1 MCASDRAYSHIL
13 REASASLLVPTIPG
27 IPEPRSVG
35 TGSKYGSH
43 AFLYLS
49 VNHFSSNG
57 NDCRRAQPAA
67 STPMRRNYFNWKVL
81 IAMLISFLAL
91 AQVAW
96 ADTDRPTM
104 YYEWRCGNSGDSFD
118 GWQMPT
124 KQNDGTYISPEL
136 DLSKAKNPHLFF
148 SVNSDQSNDWKNTL
162 VYYSIDGTNYTY
174 LDKEG
179 KSWHSLSLPKNTKKL
194 KFMHKTYAKN
204 IKYLIGVAIG
214 DWRDATYHD
223 IAMAFLPKY
232 DSQEYNLNGWE
243 RHEIDSRTIEAVS
256 PELNLSGTVKPAITI
271 IEDGSTGYA
280 NQIDRYP
287 NEDGLSKLWFS
298 YDGVNFIEQ
307 SHKSDLSTPTILPK
321 NVKRV
326 KFRISTWNNVFITD
340 IDHISSTPF
349 LWYENPKIF
358 RGTLSYSGS
367 YLSSKNDRVLE
378 LSMDFPEEYCGT
390 IMSMYS
396 SSSAENHWF
405 YPADL
410 HLCKVDGEWIDISTA
425 QTKRGVVPFP
435 ASATKMY
442 VLSYP
447 SYVNEIA
454 LAPTSGISIN
464 GHLANISYQGK
475 ATEGKTTSYTLCSKN
490 LFYDYDNDGSIE
502 QGAAGRWVKTSSKGV
517 TIVKDYSRGCT
528 GDITQFADID
538 GDGWIDAIDKN
549 GFFYFG
555 DQYGNFSYVR
565 DIDKKALSVVD
576 VSNDGRLQLLDIS
589 GKDVP
594 TRAIS
599 FAEGRNPVYHHV
611 DIMSANV
618 YRLTGKPMSGGL
630 PSLADGMFVGGGSSA
645 VKFAEFINADL
656 TGDGIPDIYSPD
668 DGKVYAGTGDGSFIE
683 LHMPGNMKLRDL
695 DGDGVTD
702 IVTYDEAT
710 KTLTVH
716 FVSADGTVTSKSLLK
731 GLYCSTNIWLYD
743 FDKDGDVDILVPFDI
758 AGNNYNNGGAYLVMF
773 ENRGK
778 QTFKKHENYIEGDLY
793 FIDCVDIDADG
804 NYEVLGYV
812 KRTGTYAYKVNGMKI
827 TTTPVTINAEKDIT
841 MFADLTNSGIIHA
854 LDGSN
859 YTPLSD
865 KANQRPTMPA
875 KAPTVSYDPSLQLLQ
890 VGWER
895 GSDAESATLDLTYEV
910 RVSSDPGKNDIVVAD
925 ALADGTRRNLLDGR
939 EGYGTTRTFNVS
951 SWPAGTYYID
961 VQAIDPNRRG
971 SAFSQAVVWK
981 KTATPADFNIE
992 YVKPF
997 AVGDTCRVVATS
1009 SPTNGNS
1016 YQWEIDGATVISDNA
1031 DHSEMQ
1037 LLYKTPGEKILRLN
1051 VMDINGNVISSYSQ
1065 AITAKRAALK
1075 PHVLEGSEE
1084 SYGHNLGLYG
1094 EKFVA
1099 DFDADGENE
1108 MFAYAKFR
1116 KESGKDVWDPVKKIY
1131 NTNIPSCDDWTFM
1144 ADVNRDGL
1152 PDLISNTRDSR
1163 YKFLITNL
1171 GDMDMDVNTDRPDVD
1186 IYGWQCIFDVDNDGN
1201 PEVVTSIGEILKHD
1215 SDFVPNIEAAKHTFN
1230 GNKLVYVGDINGDGL
1245 RDVITEISD
1254 WTGNDWKYSYQLY
1267 YNIGDNTF
1275 EKSDEEIFKVASSDN
1290 YRISVWNGVKAISDF
1305 DNDGKL
1311 DAAVYKYDSAQRLE
1325 HHAILWSDG
1334 ALTPTVKVTPESG
1347 QGSRY
1352 GKVSVAD
1359 FDNNGCDDMLIG
1371 GTGEHYIVHMLPGRK
1386 FEIESRDIV
1395 DNESEPTRMISS
1407 LMFTNNSGEPIALDT
1422 NYKTAKLFADN
1433 AMPDTPT
1440 GVVANETERG
1450 VVIDWNHAV
1459 DKETPGIKM
1468 RYNISVRHKGVEG
1481 EGAYLISP
1489 MNGEVDWAPVPQAS
1503 DWRCNN
1509 ILWSGN
1515 RFLIPRNAIANG
1527 EYVVRIQAIDA
1538 MMATSAFSAPVEFTV
1553 KGGGFGTVP
1562 SAVKVGSEA
1571 KIVTAEHV
1579 GGNIDWDGGKVIAH
1593 DGHNYTVTWS
1603 KDGVKTISD
1612 GTYTAQ
1618 INVMQPVRAD
1628 FGMIPDEVKLGDV
1641 DKAMCHN
1648 AYEGDWEVSF
1658 DGKTF
1663 QSVASTH
1670 EFFDIDFAD
1679 PEPHNYEYNEFLT
1692 YFHFNRLGDV
1702 HVRHTVHAPYG
1713 DETFTWKYTVLP
1725 AEEETIEMVDIDP
1738 ATGRLRLTLKPSEQ
1752 SNMVGWYIYRETSEA
1767 DRYELVGNVKRHR
1780 DGNVFVDLASEPNAR
1795 SSRYRVSYEW
1805 PYGESVL
1812 GKPHRSLHVMINR
1825 ATGNAINL
1833 MWTPY
1838 EGREVVSYRIL
1849 RGATV
1854 ASMTPIATVSG
1865 NARSFTDLEPDVA
1878 QPLYSIEM
1886 VCASATRAD
1895 GGSVRSN
1902 VVSTEDAYYTTMVN
1916 TVEIVSADNRTD
1928 IGGDNS
1934 STLQLNAVVT
1944 PITANYRTVNW
1955 TVEAGSDIAT
1965 VSPSGAVEMKS
1976 GAPSG
1981 PVVVRATAVDGSGA
1995 YGEITLNAM
2004 SAIGDTKAD
2013 VKAGGV
2019 LTCSPWAADTD
2030 VTIEG
2035 MADGESTRLIIFDLS
2050 GVVCKSLDVSGSS
2063 VTLNVGNLV
2072 PGHYFVRAEGA
2083 GGIANGRFVKK

>member
-1 MCASDRAYSHIL
+1 MTF
-13 REASASLLVPTIPG
+13 LL
-27 IPEPRSVG
+27 
-35 TGSKYGSH
+35 
-43 AFLYLS
+43 
-49 VNHFSSNG
+49 
-57 NDCRRAQPAA
+57 
-67 STPMRRNYFNWKVL
+67 
-81 IAMLISFLAL
+81 SFITAL
-91 AQVAW
+91 AAV
-96 ADTDRPTM
+96 
-104 YYEWRCGNSGDSFD
+104 
-118 GWQMPT
+118 
-124 KQNDGTYISPEL
+124 ND
-136 DLSKAKNPHLFF
+136 K
-148 SVNSDQSNDWKNTL
+148 
-162 VYYSIDGTNYTY
+162 ID
-174 LDKEG
+174 
-179 KSWHSLSLPKNTKKL
+179 KKL
-194 KFMHKTYAKN
+194 
-204 IKYLIGVAIG
+204 
-214 DWRDATYHD
+214 
-223 IAMAFLPKY
+223 
-232 DSQEYNLNGWE
+232 S
-243 RHEIDSRTIEAVS
+243 
-256 PELNLSGTVKPAITI
+256 
-271 IEDGSTGYA
+271 
-280 NQIDRYP
+280 
-287 NEDGLSKLWFS
+287 
-298 YDGVNFIEQ
+298 
-307 SHKSDLSTPTILPK
+307 
-321 NVKRV
+321 
-326 KFRISTWNNVFITD
+326 
-340 IDHISSTPF
+340 
-349 LWYENPKIF
+349 
-358 RGTLSYSGS
+358 
-367 YLSSKNDRVLE
+367 
-378 LSMDFPEEYCGT
+378 
-390 IMSMYS
+390 
-396 SSSAENHWF
+396 
-405 YPADL
+405 
-410 HLCKVDGEWIDISTA
+410 
-425 QTKRGVVPFP
+425 
-435 ASATKMY
+435 
-442 VLSYP
+442 
-447 SYVNEIA
+447 
-454 LAPTSGISIN
+454 
-464 GHLANISYQGK
+464 
-475 ATEGKTTSYTLCSKN
+475 
-490 LFYDYDNDGSIE
+490 YDYDGDGQIE
-502 QGAAGRWVKTSSKGV
+502 SLQLRRYQTYWVKGGAYPIKNIAEQLFKSG
-517 TIVKDYSRGCT
+517 Y
-528 GDITQFADID
+528 ITQLADID
-538 GDGWIDAIDKN
+538 GDGCIDAIDS
-549 GFFYFG
+549 
-555 DQYGNFSYVR
+555 YGNFFFG
-565 DIDKKALSVVD
+565 DKDGNFSHVSEIEKTALSAVD

-594 TRAIS
+594 TRAVS

-611 DIMSANV
+611 DIMSANQ
-618 YRLTGKPMSGGL
+618 YRATGRPMVGGL
-630 PSLADGMFVGGGSSA
+630 PSLADGMFVGGGTSA
-645 VKFAEFINADL
+645 VKFAEFVNADL
-656 TGDGIPDIYSPD
+656 TGDGIPDIYSPES
-668 DGKVYAGTGDGSFIE
+668 GKVYAGTGDGKFIE
-683 LHMPGNMKLRDL
+683 LTMPGNMKLRDL

-702 IVTYDEAT
+702 IVTYDEST
-710 KTLTVH
+710 KTLSVH
-716 FVSADGTVTSKSLLK
+716 FVGADGTVTTKSLLK
-731 GLYCSTNIWLYD
+731 GMYCSTNIWLYD
-743 FDKDGDVDILVPFDI
+743 FDKDGDVDILVPFDRYI
-758 AGNNYNNGGAYLVMF
+758 NINYNNHDNGGSYLVMF

-778 QTFKKHENYIEGDLY
+778 RNFKKHENYIEGDIY
-793 FIDCVDIDADG
+793 FSDCIDIDADG

-812 KRTGTYAYKVNGMKI
+812 GYYPNQTVTDGTFAYKVNGMNVS
-827 TTTPVTINAEKDIT
+827 TTPVTINADKDIT
-841 MFADLTNSGIIHA
+841 VFADLTNSGIIHA

-910 RVSSDPGKNDIVVAD
+910 RVSSAPDKNDIVVAD
-925 ALADGTRRNLLDGR
+925 ALADGTRRNLLEGR
-939 EGYGTTRTFNVS
+939 EGYGTSRTFNVA
-951 SWPAGTYYID
+951 SWQPGTYYID

-971 SAFSQAVVWK
+971 SAFSQAAVWK
-981 KTATPADFNIE
+981 KTATPAYFNIE
-992 YVKPF
+992 YIKPF

-1084 SYGHNLGLYG
+1084 SYGHNLRLYG

-1186 IYGWQCIFDVDNDGN
+1186 IYDWQCIFDVDNDGN

-1254 WTGNDWKYSYQLY
+1254 WTGNDRKYSYQLY

-1275 EKSDEEIFKVASSDN
+1275 EKSDEEIFKVDSYDN
-1290 YRISVWNGVKAISDF
+1290 YVIGVWNGVKAISDF

-1422 NYKTAKLFADN
+1422 NYNTAKLFADN

-1489 MNGEVDWAPVPQAS
+1489 MNGEVDYAPVPQS
-1503 DWRCNN
+1503 LDWRCNN

-1515 RFLIPRNAIANG
+1515 RFLIPRKAIANG

-1562 SAVKVGSEA
+1562 TAVKVGAEA

-1618 INVMQPVRAD
+1618 INVMQPVDAG
-1628 FGMIPDEVKLGDV
+1628 FYGIPDQVYTG
-1641 DKAMCHN
+1641 DKADAKC
-1648 AYEGDWEVSF
+1648 ATAKDGVWEVSF
-1658 DGKTF
+1658 DGSTF
-1663 QSVASTH
+1663 ISIADTPYFNIIYGDPSSAKNIKMS
-1670 EFFDIDFAD
+1670 FIKKGDI
-1679 PEPHNYEYNEFLT
+1679 Y
-1692 YFHFNRLGDV
+1692 
-1702 HVRHTVHAPYG
+1702 VRHTITTPYG
-1713 DETFTWKYTVLP
+1713 DEVFTKKYSVKLP
-1725 AEEETIEMVDIDP
+1725 SASPYIEVVDIDP
-1738 ATGRLRLTLKPSEQ
+1738 ATGRLRVRPISNCPDHVIGWNVYRVISDSGEEELAGTIDRFD
-1752 SNMVGWYIYRETSEA
+1752 SNMY
-1767 DRYELVGNVKRHR
+1767 
-1780 DGNVFVDLASEPNAR
+1780 FVDPISDP
-1795 SSRYRVSYEW
+1795 SSQSMSYRVSW
-1805 PYGESVL
+1805 ILNYGESR
-1812 GKPHRSLHVMINR
+1812 KSHPHTSVNAMINR
-1825 ATGNAINL
+1825 TQDNKINL
-1833 MWTPY
+1833 VWNNY
-1838 EGREVVSYRIL
+1838 AGVQVGSYRIL

-1854 ASMTPIATVSG
+1854 ASLSPIGTVDKTTI
-1865 NARSFTDLEPDVA
+1865 AFTDPTPNVSE
-1878 QPLYSIEM
+1878 PLYCIEMMIDAEYVNDVSSVKSNIVSTADALYVRPVESIE
-1886 VCASATRAD
+1886 VKSPD
-1895 GGSVRSN
+1895 GYELSDTG
-1902 VVSTEDAYYTTMVN
+1902 Y
-1916 TVEIVSADNRTD
+1916 I
-1928 IGGDNS
+1928 
-1934 STLQLNAVVT
+1934 TLLL
-1944 PITANYRTVNW
+1944 
-1955 TVEAGSDIAT
+1955 EAT
-1965 VSPSGAVEMKS
+1965 VSPVSATLRKVTWSIVSGEELAEVVGDGSIMKVN

-1981 PVVVRATAVDGSGA
+1981 QVVVRATAVDGSGA

-2083 GGIANGRFVKK
+2083 GGVANGRFVKK

>member
-1 MCASDRAYSHIL
+1 MTF
-13 REASASLLVPTIPG
+13 LL
-27 IPEPRSVG
+27 
-35 TGSKYGSH
+35 
-43 AFLYLS
+43 
-49 VNHFSSNG
+49 
-57 NDCRRAQPAA
+57 
-67 STPMRRNYFNWKVL
+67 
-81 IAMLISFLAL
+81 SFITAL
-91 AQVAW
+91 AAV
-96 ADTDRPTM
+96 
-104 YYEWRCGNSGDSFD
+104 
-118 GWQMPT
+118 
-124 KQNDGTYISPEL
+124 ND
-136 DLSKAKNPHLFF
+136 K
-148 SVNSDQSNDWKNTL
+148 
-162 VYYSIDGTNYTY
+162 ID
-174 LDKEG
+174 
-179 KSWHSLSLPKNTKKL
+179 KKL
-194 KFMHKTYAKN
+194 
-204 IKYLIGVAIG
+204 
-214 DWRDATYHD
+214 
-223 IAMAFLPKY
+223 
-232 DSQEYNLNGWE
+232 S
-243 RHEIDSRTIEAVS
+243 
-256 PELNLSGTVKPAITI
+256 
-271 IEDGSTGYA
+271 
-280 NQIDRYP
+280 
-287 NEDGLSKLWFS
+287 
-298 YDGVNFIEQ
+298 
-307 SHKSDLSTPTILPK
+307 
-321 NVKRV
+321 
-326 KFRISTWNNVFITD
+326 
-340 IDHISSTPF
+340 
-349 LWYENPKIF
+349 
-358 RGTLSYSGS
+358 
-367 YLSSKNDRVLE
+367 
-378 LSMDFPEEYCGT
+378 
-390 IMSMYS
+390 
-396 SSSAENHWF
+396 
-405 YPADL
+405 
-410 HLCKVDGEWIDISTA
+410 
-425 QTKRGVVPFP
+425 
-435 ASATKMY
+435 
-442 VLSYP
+442 
-447 SYVNEIA
+447 
-454 LAPTSGISIN
+454 
-464 GHLANISYQGK
+464 
-475 ATEGKTTSYTLCSKN
+475 
-490 LFYDYDNDGSIE
+490 YDYDGDGQIE
-502 QGAAGRWVKTSSKGV
+502 SLQLRRYQTYWVKGGAYPIKNIAEQLFKSG
-517 TIVKDYSRGCT
+517 Y
-528 GDITQFADID
+528 ITQLADID
-538 GDGWIDAIDKN
+538 GDGCIDAIDS
-549 GFFYFG
+549 
-555 DQYGNFSYVR
+555 YGNFFFG
-565 DIDKKALSVVD
+565 DKDGNFSHVSEIEKTALSAVD

-594 TRAIS
+594 TRAVS

-611 DIMSANV
+611 DIMSANQ
-618 YRLTGKPMSGGL
+618 YRATGRPMVGGL
-630 PSLADGMFVGGGSSA
+630 PSLADGMFVGGGTSA
-645 VKFAEFINADL
+645 VKFAEFVNADL
-656 TGDGIPDIYSPD
+656 TGDGIPDIYSPES
-668 DGKVYAGTGDGSFIE
+668 GKVYAGTGDGKFIE
-683 LHMPGNMKLRDL
+683 LTMPGNMKLRDL

-702 IVTYDEAT
+702 IVTYDEST
-710 KTLTVH
+710 KTLSVH
-716 FVSADGTVTSKSLLK
+716 FVGADGTVTTKSLLK
-731 GLYCSTNIWLYD
+731 GMYCSTNIWLYD
-743 FDKDGDVDILVPFDI
+743 FDKDGDVDILVPFDRYI
-758 AGNNYNNGGAYLVMF
+758 NINYNNHDNGGSYLVMF

-778 QTFKKHENYIEGDLY
+778 RNFKKHENYIEGDIY
-793 FIDCVDIDADG
+793 FSDCIDIDADG

-812 KRTGTYAYKVNGMKI
+812 GYYPNQTVTDGTFAYKVNGMNVS
-827 TTTPVTINAEKDIT
+827 TTPVTINADKDIT
-841 MFADLTNSGIIHA
+841 VFADLTNSGIIHA

-910 RVSSDPGKNDIVVAD
+910 RVSSAPDKNDIVVAD
-925 ALADGTRRNLLDGR
+925 ALADGTRRNLLEGR
-939 EGYGTTRTFNVS
+939 EGYGTSRTFNVA
-951 SWPAGTYYID
+951 SWQPGTYYID

-971 SAFSQAVVWK
+971 SAFSQAAVWK
-981 KTATPADFNIE
+981 KTATPAYFNIE
-992 YVKPF
+992 YIKPF

-1037 LLYKTPGEKILRLN
+1037 LKFTTPGEKTFRLN
-1051 VMDINGNVISSYSQ
+1051 VVDASGKVLSSKEKF
-1065 AITAKRAALK
+1065 ILAKRANLK
-1075 PHVLEGSEE
+1075 PYDIFIPEQK
-1084 SYGHNLGLYG
+1084 YGISTVR
-1094 EKFVA
+1094 FVA
-1099 DFDADGENE
+1099 DFNADGINEIFSGGFRQENSE
-1108 MFAYAKFR
+1108 GIW
-1116 KESGKDVWDPVKKIY
+1116 EGVKKIY
-1131 NTNIPSCDDWTFM
+1131 NTNLPGADDWAFM
-1144 ADVNRDGL
+1144 ADVNKDGL
-1152 PDLISNTRDSR
+1152 PDLISHTDDSR

-1171 GDMDMDVNTDRPDVD
+1171 GDMDMDVDTDRPDFHDYDWKCIVD
-1186 IYGWQCIFDVDNDGN
+1186 LDNDGS
-1201 PEVVTSIGEILKHD
+1201 PEVITGGSSRPSNSILKHD
-1215 SDFVPNIEAAKHTFN
+1215 ADFNPTITAAIH
-1230 GNKLVYVGDINGDGL
+1230 DITGEIISVQDIDGDGL
-1245 RDVITEISD
+1245 RDIMTIYYNWERDGLTSP
-1254 WTGNDWKYSYQLY
+1254 YQLY
-1267 YNIGDNTF
+1267 INQGDN
-1275 EKSDEEIFKVASSDN
+1275 IFRRIEAPLPYKEG
-1290 YRISVWNGVKAISDF
+1290 YRIGTSDFSYRIEEKQYAIGDF

-1311 DAAVYKYDSAQRLE
+1311 DAAVYTYDSSRRLE
-1325 HHAILWSDG
+1325 HHAILWNDG
-1334 ALTPTVKVTPESG
+1334 SLTPTVSVTPESG
-1347 QGSRY
+1347 QGSST
-1352 GKVSVAD
+1352 GKASIMD
-1359 FDNNGCDDMLIG
+1359 FDNDGFDDIAIG
-1371 GTGEHYIVHMLPGRK
+1371 GTGEHYIVHMLPNRK
-1386 FEIESRDIV
+1386 FEIESRNVSDTESQVARLFVSPKFYNSKGEFIGKGV
-1395 DNESEPTRMISS
+1395 YDNSAATYCGHEFSKIEAVNTRP
-1407 LMFTNNSGEPIALDT
+1407 EA
-1422 NYKTAKLFADN
+1422 
-1433 AMPDTPT
+1433 PT
-1440 GVVANETERG
+1440 GVMVNETERG

-1468 RYNISVRHKGVEG
+1468 HYNISVRHKGAEG
-1481 EGAYLISP
+1481 EDAYLISP
-1489 MNGEVDWAPVPQAS
+1489 MNGEVDYAPVPQS
-1503 DWRCNN
+1503 SNWRNN
-1509 ILWSGN
+1509 GVLWNGN

-1628 FGMIPDEVKLGDV
+1628 FGMIPGEVKLGDV

-1679 PEPHNYEYNEFLT
+1679 PEPHNYKYNEFLT
-1692 YFHFNRLGDV
+1692 YFHFKRLGDV

-1713 DETFTWKYTVLP
+1713 DETFTCKYTVLP

-1767 DRYELVGNVKRHR
+1767 DRYELVSNVNRRR
-1780 DGNVFVDLASEPNAR
+1780 DGNVFIDLASEPNAR

-1865 NARSFTDLEPDVA
+1865 NARSFTDLKPDVS

-1902 VVSTEDAYYTTMVN
+1902 VVSTADAYYTTMVT

-1981 PVVVRATAVDGSGA
+1981 QVVVRATAVDGSGA

-2083 GGIANGRFVKK
+2083 GGVANGRFVKK

>member
-1 MCASDRAYSHIL
+1 MTF
-13 REASASLLVPTIPG
+13 LL
-27 IPEPRSVG
+27 
-35 TGSKYGSH
+35 
-43 AFLYLS
+43 
-49 VNHFSSNG
+49 
-57 NDCRRAQPAA
+57 
-67 STPMRRNYFNWKVL
+67 
-81 IAMLISFLAL
+81 SFITAL
-91 AQVAW
+91 AAV
-96 ADTDRPTM
+96 
-104 YYEWRCGNSGDSFD
+104 
-118 GWQMPT
+118 
-124 KQNDGTYISPEL
+124 ND
-136 DLSKAKNPHLFF
+136 K
-148 SVNSDQSNDWKNTL
+148 
-162 VYYSIDGTNYTY
+162 ID
-174 LDKEG
+174 
-179 KSWHSLSLPKNTKKL
+179 KKL
-194 KFMHKTYAKN
+194 
-204 IKYLIGVAIG
+204 
-214 DWRDATYHD
+214 
-223 IAMAFLPKY
+223 
-232 DSQEYNLNGWE
+232 S
-243 RHEIDSRTIEAVS
+243 
-256 PELNLSGTVKPAITI
+256 
-271 IEDGSTGYA
+271 
-280 NQIDRYP
+280 
-287 NEDGLSKLWFS
+287 
-298 YDGVNFIEQ
+298 
-307 SHKSDLSTPTILPK
+307 
-321 NVKRV
+321 
-326 KFRISTWNNVFITD
+326 
-340 IDHISSTPF
+340 
-349 LWYENPKIF
+349 
-358 RGTLSYSGS
+358 
-367 YLSSKNDRVLE
+367 
-378 LSMDFPEEYCGT
+378 
-390 IMSMYS
+390 
-396 SSSAENHWF
+396 
-405 YPADL
+405 
-410 HLCKVDGEWIDISTA
+410 
-425 QTKRGVVPFP
+425 
-435 ASATKMY
+435 
-442 VLSYP
+442 
-447 SYVNEIA
+447 
-454 LAPTSGISIN
+454 
-464 GHLANISYQGK
+464 
-475 ATEGKTTSYTLCSKN
+475 
-490 LFYDYDNDGSIE
+490 YDYDGDGQIE
-502 QGAAGRWVKTSSKGV
+502 SLQLRRYQTYWVKGGAYPIKNIADQLFKSG
-517 TIVKDYSRGCT
+517 Y
-528 GDITQFADID
+528 ITQLADID
-538 GDGWIDAIDKN
+538 GDGCIDAIDS
-549 GFFYFG
+549 
-555 DQYGNFSYVR
+555 YGNFFFG
-565 DIDKKALSVVD
+565 DKDGNFSHVSEIEKTALSAVD

-594 TRAIS
+594 TRAVS

-611 DIMSANV
+611 DIMSANQ
-618 YRLTGKPMSGGL
+618 YRATGRPMVGGL
-630 PSLADGMFVGGGSSA
+630 PSLADGMFVGGGTSA
-645 VKFAEFINADL
+645 VKFAEFVNADL
-656 TGDGIPDIYSPD
+656 TGDGIPDIYSPES
-668 DGKVYAGTGDGSFIE
+668 GKVYAGTGDGKFIE
-683 LHMPGNMKLRDL
+683 LTMPGNMKLRDL

-702 IVTYDEAT
+702 IVTFDEST
-710 KTLTVH
+710 KTLSVH
-716 FVSADGTVTSKSLLK
+716 FVGADGTVTSKQLLK
-731 GLYCSTNIWLYD
+731 GLNCSTNIWLYD

-865 KANQRPTMPA
+865 KANHRPTIPA
-875 KAPTVSYDPSLQLLQ
+875 KAPTVSFDPSLQLLQ

-895 GSDAESATLDLTYEV
+895 GNDAESATLDLTYEV
-910 RVSSDPGKNDIVVAD
+910 RVSSAPGKNDIVVAD
-925 ALADGTRRNLLDGR
+925 ALADGTRRNLLEGR
-939 EGYGTTRTFNVS
+939 EGYGTSRTFNVA
-951 SWPAGTYYID
+951 SWQPGTYYID

-971 SAFSQAVVWK
+971 SAFSQAAVWK

-992 YVKPF
+992 YVRPF
-997 AVGDTCRVVATS
+997 AVGDTCRVVATA

-1016 YQWEIDGATVISDNA
+1016 YQWETDGATIISDNA

-1037 LLYKTPGEKILRLN
+1037 LKFSTPGEKTLRVNVVDASGKVLSSKEKFIL
-1051 VMDINGNVISSYSQ
+1051 
-1065 AITAKRAALK
+1065 AKRANLK
-1075 PHVLEGSEE
+1075 PYDIFIPEQT
-1084 SYGHNLGLYG
+1084 YGISTVR
-1094 EKFVA
+1094 FVA
-1099 DFDADGENE
+1099 DFNADGINEIFSACFRQENSE
-1108 MFAYAKFR
+1108 GIW
-1116 KESGKDVWDPVKKIY
+1116 ESVKKIY
-1131 NTNIPSCDDWTFM
+1131 NTNLPGADDWAFM
-1144 ADVNRDGL
+1144 ADVNKDGL
-1152 PDLISNTRDSR
+1152 PDLISHTDDSR

-1171 GDMDMDVNTDRPDVD
+1171 GDMDMDVDTDRPDFHDYDWKCIVD
-1186 IYGWQCIFDVDNDGN
+1186 LDNDGL
-1201 PEVVTSIGEILKHD
+1201 PEVITGGSSRPSNSILKHD
-1215 SDFVPNIEAAKHTFN
+1215 ADFNPTITAAIHDLT
-1230 GNKLVYVGDINGDGL
+1230 GEIISVQDIDGDGL
-1245 RDVITEISD
+1245 RDIMTIYYNWERDGLTSP
-1254 WTGNDWKYSYQLY
+1254 YQLY
-1267 YNIGDNTF
+1267 INQGDNSFRRIEAPLPYKEGYGIGT
-1275 EKSDEEIFKVASSDN
+1275 SDFS
-1290 YRISVWNGVKAISDF
+1290 YRIEEKQYAIGDF

-1311 DAAVYKYDSAQRLE
+1311 DAAVYTYDNSRRLE
-1325 HHAILWSDG
+1325 HHAILWNDG
-1334 ALTPTVKVTPESG
+1334 TLTPTVSVTPESG
-1347 QGSRY
+1347 QGSST
-1352 GKVSVAD
+1352 GKASIMD
-1359 FDNNGCDDMLIG
+1359 FDNDGFDDIAIG
-1371 GTGEHYIVHMLPGRK
+1371 GTGEHYIVHMLPNRK
-1386 FEIESRDIV
+1386 FEIESRNVSDTESQVARLFVSPKFYNSKGEFIGKGV
-1395 DNESEPTRMISS
+1395 YDNSAATYCGHEFSKIEAVNTRP
-1407 LMFTNNSGEPIALDT
+1407 EA
-1422 NYKTAKLFADN
+1422 
-1433 AMPDTPT
+1433 PT
-1440 GVVANETERG
+1440 GVMVNETERG

-1468 RYNISVRHKGVEG
+1468 RYNISVRHKGADG

-1489 MNGEVDWAPVPQAS
+1489 MNGEVDYAPVPQS
-1503 DWRCNN
+1503 SNWRNN
-1509 ILWSGN
+1509 GVLWSGN

-1562 SAVKVGSEA
+1562 TAVKVGAEA
-1571 KIVTAEHV
+1571 TIVTADHV
-1579 GGNIDWDGGKVIAH
+1579 GGDIDWDGGKVIAH

-1663 QSVASTH
+1663 QSVASARD
-1670 EFFDIDFAD
+1670 FFDIDFAD
-1679 PEPHNYEYNEFLT
+1679 PEPHNYEYNEFLM

-1725 AEEETIEMVDIDP
+1725 TEEETIELVDIDP

-1767 DRYELVGNVKRHR
+1767 DRYELVGKVHRSR
-1780 DGNVFVDLASEPNAR
+1780 DGNVFIDPVSEPNAR

-1805 PYGESVL
+1805 PYGESVM
-1812 GKPHRSLHVMINR
+1812 GKPHQSLHVMINR
-1825 ATGNAINL
+1825 AAGNAINL

-1838 EGREVVSYRIL
+1838 EGCEVASYRIL

-1865 NARSFTDLEPDVA
+1865 NARSFTDLKPDVA
-1878 QPLYSIEM
+1878 QPLYSVEM

-1902 VVSTEDAYYTTMVN
+1902 VVSTADAYYTTMVN

-1965 VSPSGAVEMKS
+1965 VSPSGVVEMKS

-1981 PVVVRATAVDGSGA
+1981 QVVVRATAVDGSGA
-1995 YGEITLNAM
+1995 YGEITLNAI

-2083 GGIANGRFVKK
+2083 GGVANGRFVKK

>member
-1 MCASDRAYSHIL
+1 MRHTYLHWRIL
-13 REASASLLVPTIPG
+13 
-27 IPEPRSVG
+27 
-35 TGSKYGSH
+35 
-43 AFLYLS
+43 
-49 VNHFSSNG
+49 
-57 NDCRRAQPAA
+57 
-67 STPMRRNYFNWKVL
+67 
-81 IAMLISFLAL
+81 LAL
-91 AQVAW
+91 IM
-96 ADTDRPTM
+96 TFLL
-104 YYEWRCGNSGDSFD
+104 SFI
-118 GWQMPT
+118 T
-124 KQNDGTYISPEL
+124 ALAAVND
-136 DLSKAKNPHLFF
+136 K
-148 SVNSDQSNDWKNTL
+148 
-162 VYYSIDGTNYTY
+162 ID
-174 LDKEG
+174 
-179 KSWHSLSLPKNTKKL
+179 KKL
-194 KFMHKTYAKN
+194 
-204 IKYLIGVAIG
+204 
-214 DWRDATYHD
+214 
-223 IAMAFLPKY
+223 
-232 DSQEYNLNGWE
+232 S
-243 RHEIDSRTIEAVS
+243 
-256 PELNLSGTVKPAITI
+256 
-271 IEDGSTGYA
+271 
-280 NQIDRYP
+280 
-287 NEDGLSKLWFS
+287 
-298 YDGVNFIEQ
+298 
-307 SHKSDLSTPTILPK
+307 
-321 NVKRV
+321 
-326 KFRISTWNNVFITD
+326 
-340 IDHISSTPF
+340 
-349 LWYENPKIF
+349 
-358 RGTLSYSGS
+358 
-367 YLSSKNDRVLE
+367 
-378 LSMDFPEEYCGT
+378 
-390 IMSMYS
+390 
-396 SSSAENHWF
+396 
-405 YPADL
+405 
-410 HLCKVDGEWIDISTA
+410 
-425 QTKRGVVPFP
+425 
-435 ASATKMY
+435 
-442 VLSYP
+442 
-447 SYVNEIA
+447 
-454 LAPTSGISIN
+454 
-464 GHLANISYQGK
+464 
-475 ATEGKTTSYTLCSKN
+475 
-490 LFYDYDNDGSIE
+490 YDYDGDGQIE
-502 QGAAGRWVKTSSKGV
+502 SLQLRRYQTYWVKGGAYPIKNIAEQLFKSG
-517 TIVKDYSRGCT
+517 Y
-528 GDITQFADID
+528 ITQLADID
-538 GDGWIDAIDKN
+538 GDGCIDAIDS
-549 GFFYFG
+549 
-555 DQYGNFSYVR
+555 YGNFFFG
-565 DIDKKALSVVD
+565 DKDGNFSHVSEIEKTALSAVD

-594 TRAIS
+594 TRAVS

-611 DIMSANV
+611 DIMSANQ
-618 YRLTGKPMSGGL
+618 YRATGRPMVGGL
-630 PSLADGMFVGGGSSA
+630 PSLADGMFVGGGTSA
-645 VKFAEFINADL
+645 VKFAEFVNADL
-656 TGDGIPDIYSPD
+656 TGDGIPDIYSPES
-668 DGKVYAGTGDGSFIE
+668 GKVYAGTGDGKFIE
-683 LHMPGNMKLRDL
+683 LTMPGNMKLRDL

-731 GLYCSTNIWLYD
+731 GLNCSTNIWLYD

-865 KANQRPTMPA
+865 KANHRPTMPA

-895 GSDAESATLDLTYEV
+895 GSDAESSTLDLTYEV

-925 ALADGTRRNLLDGR
+925 ALADGTRRNLLEGR

-951 SWPAGTYYID
+951 SWLAGTYYID
-961 VQAIDPNRRG
+961 VQAIDTNRRG
-971 SAFSQAVVWK
+971 SAFSQAAVWK

-997 AVGDTCRVVATS
+997 AVGDTCRIVATS

-1037 LLYKTPGEKILRLN
+1037 LKFTTPGEKTLRLN
-1051 VMDINGNVISSYSQ
+1051 VVDGNGNVLSTYMQSI
-1065 AITAKRAALK
+1065 IAKRANIK
-1075 PHVLEGSEE
+1075 HHVMEGPEKDNDRNE
-1084 SYGHNLGLYG
+1084 LLYG
-1094 EKFVA
+1094 SKFVA
-1099 DFDADGENE
+1099 DFDADGVNE
-1108 MFAYAKFR
+1108 MFNGGFR
-1116 KESGKDVWDPVKKIY
+1116 EENVKDVWDPVKKIY
-1131 NTNIPSCDDWTFM
+1131 NTNLPAAAGWTFM
-1144 ADVNRDGL
+1144 ADVNKDGL
-1152 PDLISNTRDSR
+1152 PDLISNTDDSR

-1171 GDMDMDVNTDRPDVD
+1171 GDMDMDVDTDRPDVD
-1186 IYGWQCIFDVDNDGN
+1186 DYGWEFIADIDNDGL
-1201 PEVVTSIGEILKHD
+1201 PEIITGYYSRPSSTILKHD
-1215 SDFVPNIEAAKHTFN
+1215 SDFVPNISAAKHTFS
-1230 GNKLVYVGDINGDGL
+1230 GDIAYVGDIDGDGL
-1245 RDVITEISD
+1245 RDVLIEVSD
-1254 WTGNDWKYSYQLY
+1254 WTGNGWEYSYQLY
-1267 YNIGDNTF
+1267 YNKGDNIF

-1290 YRISVWNGVKAISDF
+1290 YRISEWNGVKAISDF

-1325 HHAILWSDG
+1325 YHAILWSDG
-1334 ALTPTVKVTPESG
+1334 ALTPIVKVTPESG
-1347 QGSRY
+1347 RS

-1422 NYKTAKLFADN
+1422 NYNTAKLFADN

-1562 SAVKVGSEA
+1562 TAVKVGAEA

-1628 FGMIPDEVKLGDV
+1628 FGMIPGEVKLGDV

-1679 PEPHNYEYNEFLT
+1679 PEPHNYKYNEFLT
-1692 YFHFNRLGDV
+1692 YFHFKRLGDV

-1752 SNMVGWYIYRETSEA
+1752 SNMVGWYIYREASEA
-1767 DRYELVGNVKRHR
+1767 DRYELVGNVNRRR
-1780 DGNVFVDLASEPNAR
+1780 DGNVFIDLASEPNAR

-1865 NARSFTDLEPDVA
+1865 NARSFTDLKPDVS

-1902 VVSTEDAYYTTMVN
+1902 VVSTADAYYTTMVN

-2050 GVVCKSLDVSGSS
+2050 GVVCKSLDVSDSS